1 MPSKSLKQ
9 GSLSVRI
16 TGNKSKNESV
26 PIFSSILSKKETIL
40 DEFGRFIISIIVNCK
55 LGKESVKIDLES
67 FLMEPRKSNC
77 HT

>member
-1 MPSKSLKQ
+1 MPLKSLKQ

-16 TGNKSKNESV
+16 TGNKSRNESI
-26 PIFSSILSKKETIL
+26 PILSSILSKNETIL

-55 LGKESVKIDLES
+55 LGKESVKIDLVS
-67 FLMEPRKSNC
+67 FWMEPRKSSC